1 MKPFGGVLGGD
12 MVSYSRVY
20 KSSIKSKKT
29 KHYGTSI
36 ESCKQQ

>member
-1 MKPFGGVLGGD
+1 MKPFGGVLGSD

-29 KHYGTSI
+29 KHYGT
-36 ESCKQQ
+36 KFKNG